1 MKLKVAQLCLTHCD
15 LMNYTVHGILHAW
28 ILEWVAFPFSRG
40 SSQPKNQIRVSCI
53 AGGFFTGWV
62 TRDSYFC
69 YITNSKVNGQC
80 WYIFLYWQMKI
91 DDSRSENFPLPL
103 FLSSLLT
110 FPEVSV
116 YLWWHSACLLEA
128 GIFLISVKSS
138 RRNICNVPF
147 VWEFSQKGWTHSHWR
162 YSKTAMGD
170 VTSRKFR
177 GVDVCQIL

>member
-1 MKLKVAQLCLTHCD
+1 MKLKVAHLCRTHCN

-53 AGGFFTGWV
+53 TGGFFTSWV

-80 WYIFLYWQMKI
+80 WYIFLLLTNENRWQQVWK
-91 DDSRSENFPLPL
+91 FP
-103 FLSSLLT
+103 FSFISFISSLLT
-110 FPEVSV
+110 FPYASV
-116 YLWWHSACLLEA
+116 YLWWRSACLPEA
-128 GIFLISVKSS
+128 GIFLIFVKSS

-147 VWEFSQKGWTHSHWR
+147 VWEFSHKGWKHSHWR
-162 YSKTAMGD
+162 Y
-170 VTSRKFR
+170 
-177 GVDVCQIL
+177 